1 MEKWAASIIIEQWGY
16 SRGQEHLKKFLSFDA
31 RRAEFALKLDRKNL
45 RLLVGALTGHYTC
58 NKHLHRMELSGT
70 GTCRFCGM
78 EEASME
84 HLIADCLALGHKRYR
99 IQNAY
104 TIEEEGLLKLH

>member
-1 MEKWAASIIIEQWGY
+1 MGGIHHNRTMGMVEVRALEEISE
-16 SRGQEHLKKFLSFDA
+16 FDA
-31 RRAEFALKLDRKNL
+31 RRAEFALKLDRKNHKTAG
-45 RLLVGALTGHYTC
+45 RALTGHYTC

-99 IQNAY
+99 IQNA
-104 TIEEEGLLKLH
+104 TQSRKRDF